1 VSAVANVGYVP
12 GALTAV
18 AGESCL
24 ALVEAAPDSPAAAW
38 IWQQAGQGA
47 SAQAL
52 LAGLLGAGFEGV
64 GGFTLLDRPAAG
76 PFRLFCRGAVA
87 ATVVGGTAVGE
98 TTVAGTTAEGAGA
111 AVAASAR
118 IDGVGLLTWREHIV
132 AAGAERIYLGQP
144 PGAGA
149 LWLPA
154 AAGVLLAGCVIVDL
168 AETAPPA
175 APRPGVRAAGYPGAG
190 SSGAGSSGAGS
201 SAGGNSGAA
210 SSGSSVAGSSGA
222 ASSGAASSVA
232 SSSVG
237 GGLGTG
243 RLGTDSPGAGSPSAG
258 SPVGGSSVGG
268 SPGAGSS
275 VADSSGAGSPSVVD
289 SGGDGSGAG
298 SAVAVSPDAGAAG
311 GASVQPDAT
320 EVADPADPAGVPDR
334 PSEPADDGNEYDFF
348 WGATVNRSVEEAAIR
363 PADAVAGIPGLAAP
377 DGWFQPSGA
386 PHDPDAASSVPRPD
400 ASPPIAQPWE
410 PPSGSSNGHWAAP
423 PPDSG
428 PDPTA
433 APGPEGP
440 GALIDA
446 VPWGAGPGAPSFPS
460 AQRKPTLVVAPP
472 PAAGPEEDGVTVK
485 RADPVARPESPPD
498 RIGPAVPALI
508 CPAGHVNP
516 PSEAACR
523 QCGAALPPD
532 PVIVARPV
540 VGVLRLS
547 TGDVLTLD
555 RDVVLGRN
563 PPADFTGA
571 NGEDR
576 PHVVRLPSADGEI
589 SRTHLRV
596 TLSGWHVLVTDLN
609 STNGTLVTLP
619 GRDPEQLSPGEPVP
633 ITPGT
638 VVALAEGVNFRF
650 EVPE

>member
-1 VSAVANVGYVP
+1 VANVGYVP

-76 PFRLFCRGAVA
+76 PLRLFCRGAVA
-87 ATVVGGTAVGE
+87 ATVVGETVVGG
-98 TTVAGTTAEGAGA
+98 TTVGGTTVGGTTAEGAGA

-118 IDGVGLLTWREHIV
+118 IDGVGLLTWREHVV

-144 PGAGA
+144 PAAGA

-190 SSGAGSSGAGS
+190 SFGAGSSGAGS
-201 SAGGNSGAA
+201 SGAA
-210 SSGSSVAGSSGA
+210 GSVAASSVAGSSGA
-222 ASSGAASSVA
+222 GSSVGGSSGAAGSVAASSVA
-232 SSSVG
+232 GSS
-237 GGLGTG
+237 
-243 RLGTDSPGAGSPSAG
+243 GA
-258 SPVGGSSVGG
+258 GSSVGG
-268 SPGAGSS
+268 SPGAAGSVAASSVAGSPNAGSS
-275 VADSSGAGSPSVVD
+275 VGGSSGVGSSSGVD

-298 SAVAVSPDAGAAG
+298 PAVEVSGAGAAG
-311 GASVQPDAT
+311 GAPAQPDALV
-320 EVADPADPAGVPDR
+320 VADPADPAGVPDR

-348 WGATVNRSVEEAAIR
+348 WGSTVNRSVEEAAIR

-386 PHDPDAASSVPRPD
+386 SHDPDAASSVPRPD

-410 PPSGSSNGHWAAP
+410 PPSGSSNGHWEAP

-440 GALIDA
+440 GGLIDA
-446 VPWGAGPGAPSFPS
+446 VSWGAGPGAPGFPS

-516 PSEAACR
+516 PSETACR